1 VRTASDVKNEFL
13 GRRELVCDFE
23 GAAGRLR
30 RPEAV
35 EAVRAEHG
43 LEGKLVV
50 PVRLQ
55 NHVGRT
61 HVTGTFFVYEDEA
74 SARAHIDPSIMA
86 RIEKSLAAKEGEG
99 QGDEKGAEAKEGA
112 PEKAEGEKVAEA
124 KEGAPEKA
132 EGEKGDGAKEAGG
145 DSGGGGK

>member
-43 LEGKLVV
+43 LEGRLVV

-74 SARAHIDPSIMA
+74 AARTHIDPSIMA
-86 RIEKSLAAKEGEG
+86 RIEKSLAPKEAEG
-99 QGDEKGAEAKEGA
+99 EKGAEAKE
-112 PEKAEGEKVAEA
+112 
-124 KEGAPEKA
+124 A
-132 EGEKGDGAKEAGG
+132 EGEKGAEAKEAGG
-145 DSGGGGK
+145 DSGEGGK

>member
-1 VRTASDVKNEFL
+1 VKNEFL

-99 QGDEKGAEAKEGA
+99 QGDEKGAEAKEA
-112 PEKAEGEKVAEA
+112 
-124 KEGAPEKA
+124 APEKA

>member
-74 SARAHIDPSIMA
+74 AARAHIDPSIMA
-86 RIEKSLAAKEGEG
+86 RIEKSLAAKEAGG
-99 QGDEKGAEAKEGA
+99 EKGDEAKEA
-112 PEKAEGEKVAEA
+112 
-124 KEGAPEKA
+124 APEKA
-132 EGEKGDGAKEAGG
+132 EGEKGAGG

>member
-1 VRTASDVKNEFL
+1 MAQVRTVSDVRNEFL

-23 GAAGRLR
+23 DAAGRLR

-43 LEGKLVV
+43 LEGGLVV

-74 SARAHIDPSIMA
+74 AAKAHIDPSIMA
-86 RIEKSLAAKEGEG
+86 RIEKSLATKEEPAAEEAEAGEAKGASDG
-99 QGDEKGAEAKEGA
+99 GAEAGEAKGA
-112 PEKAEGEKVAEA
+112 SDGGAEA
-124 KEGAPEKA
+124 
-132 EGEKGDGAKEAGG
+132 GEAKGGE
-145 DSGGGGK
+145 